1 MFYDYRFA
9 EKIFKDRLACFIGE
23 NMGVKRVR
31 VLIQRAAEDLELA
44 RRYER
49 LKEYATA
56 AILYNKAIE
65 KALRAM
71 FISKTS
77 REPPRD
83 VSIEYLSGNTVVPAD
98 VVNEILSL
106 QEEEMEL
113 IDAEGN
119 PDMEDYTMSI
129 SERVRSRVTRLGGIS
144 RRLMDYAMAYS
155 KA

>member
-1 MFYDYRFA
+1 
-9 EKIFKDRLACFIGE
+9 
-23 NMGVKRVR
+23 MGMSKVR

-71 FISKTS
+71 VISRTRK
-77 REPPRD
+77 EPPAEA
-83 VSIEYLSGNTVVPAD
+83 SIEYLSGRTVVPTD
-98 VVNEILSL
+98 VVDEIRAL

-119 PDMEDYTMSI
+119 PDNEDYGMSI
-129 SERVRSRVTRLGGIS
+129 SERVRTRVSRLGGIS
-144 RRLMDYAMAYS
+144 RRLMDYAIAYS